1 MTIADPISDI
11 RTLLLADT
19 AVAGLVDT
27 RVFGGE
33 LPEAESAQMPRAA
46 VVVSPAGGPGRPKFM
61 KIRHTRVDTIC
72 YGATLHDSWQLHL
85 AVREALETLAR
96 PSGSVKAIEMSAE
109 AANARDPVKQWPT
122 CYASYRVLST
132 ISV

>member
-1 MTIADPISDI
+1 MTIADPIADI

-19 AVAGLVDT
+19 AVAALVDT

-33 LPEAESAQMPRAA
+33 LPQAEAAQMPRAA

-72 YGATLHDSWQLHL
+72 YGATLHDSWKLHL
-85 AVREALETLAR
+85 AVREALETLDHR
-96 PSGSVKAIEMSAE
+96 SSSVMAIEAASD
-109 AANARDPVKQWPT
+109 AANARDSVKQWPT

-132 ISV
+132 IRV

>member
-1 MTIADPISDI
+1 MTIADPIADI

-19 AVAGLVDT
+19 AVAALVDT

-72 YGATLHDSWQLHL
+72 YGATLHDSWALHL

-96 PSGSVKAIEMSAE
+96 SSGSLKAIEMSAD